1 MIVDIV
7 AARNAAFVK
16 LLSFKILEY
25 CQYFGV
31 FGRNIFSAMRPA
43 AGRGGVIIFPQWVY
57 FFLLWEGAVFAII
70 ALC

>member
-25 CQYFGV
+25 CQYFWI
-31 FGRNIFSAMRPA
+31 FGRNMFSAPHSA
-43 AGRGGVIIFPQWVY
+43 AWIGCDIIFPQMVY

-70 ALC
+70 AL

>member
-25 CQYFGV
+25 CQYFWI
-31 FGRNIFSAMRPA
+31 FGRNMFSAPHSAAWIGCDIIFRKGYIFSCCGR
-43 AGRGGVIIFPQWVY
+43 AGI
-57 FFLLWEGAVFAII
+57 LLLSG
-70 ALC
+70 L